1 MSNKQIVDS
10 QHTAYESRHMTRD
23 IILMILAW
31 MTISPLIL
39 LLNKNERYFKNWV
52 MWLIILASPFVSNLL
67 ILLLIPIVGMAWI
80 VECIGY
86 AATLVDLNSVL
97 NTSTYPELTQFSNN
111 PVILFLELMC
121 LPIYAICVG
130 ILYVTMQ
137 FTGWSYRTAS
147 VYICE
152 YAVPLFCAACALG
165 IIILMLSKF
174 PKMRSTGRYL
184 MVLPML
190 AEAYMLYDSIHTYI
204 VRKALYVGMSNDAI
218 FKYVVDY
225 LTKMGERSN
234 TNYVLANMYVY
245 ILPFLLI
252 LIVGLTGLII
262 YRFTKKSRHVTCKT
276 DDTQPST
283 EIS

>member
-1 MSNKQIVDS
+1 MSNKHIIDS
-10 QHTAYESRHMTRD
+10 QHPVSENRHMTRD

-31 MTISPLIL
+31 STISPLIML
-39 LLNKNERYFKNWV
+39 INRNERYFKKWV
-52 MWLIILASPFVSNLL
+52 MWLIILVSPFASYLL
-67 ILLLIPIVGMAWI
+67 ILLLISIVGMAWI

-86 AATLVDLNSVL
+86 AATLGDLNSVL
-97 NTSTYPELTQFSNN
+97 NTSAYPELTQFSNN
-111 PVILFLELMC
+111 PAVLFLELLC

-152 YAVPLFCAACALG
+152 YATPLFCAACALG
-165 IIILMLSKF
+165 ILILIVSKLSK
-174 PKMRSTGRYL
+174 MRNTGRCL
-184 MVLPML
+184 IALPML
-190 AEAYMLYDSIHTYI
+190 AEAYMLYDCIHTYI
-204 VRKALYVGMSNDAI
+204 VRKALYAGMSNDAI

-225 LTKMGERSN
+225 LIKMGERSH

-252 LIVGLTGLII
+252 LIIGLIGLII
-262 YRFTKKSRHVTCKT
+262 YRFTKKSKVK
-276 DDTQPST
+276 
-283 EIS
+283 